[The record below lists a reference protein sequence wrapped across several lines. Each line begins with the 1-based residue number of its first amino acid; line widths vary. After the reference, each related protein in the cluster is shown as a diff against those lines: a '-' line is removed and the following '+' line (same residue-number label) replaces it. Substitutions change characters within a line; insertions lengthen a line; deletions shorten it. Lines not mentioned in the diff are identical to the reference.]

1 MEGEGLAH
9 DGIPGQVMR
18 RLGKI
23 GTFVAVCADL
33 LALVDLEIGEKAAYE
48 GVGNSVEYFPAIGG
62 LSDVGSEYVIEFLL
76 REESYKIL
84 DVAADAEIYTS
95 VHIELNVEISHIVLI
110 GAEEELKTAVLAGG
124 SERIVYL
131 GSDIILNGR
140 EVKEKLLAVVA
151 DLSLC
156 ADALGIAQVGDLH
169 SERGDFAPVGR
180 SVCFFDDV
188 CFHIDLRSVLSN
200 TFINYNTKVLICQVE
215 RA

>member
-1 MEGEGLAH
+1 MEGEGLSH

-76 REESYKIL
+76 GEESYKIL

-95 VHIELNVEISHIVLI
+95 VHIELNVEISHIVLHR
-110 GAEEELKTAVLAGG
+110 AEEKLKTAILAR
-124 SERIVYL
+124 SA
-131 GSDIILNGR
+131 N
-140 EVKEKLLAVVA
+140 
-151 DLSLC
+151 
-156 ADALGIAQVGDLH
+156 
-169 SERGDFAPVGR
+169 R
-180 SVCFFDDV
+180 SV
-188 CFHIDLRSVLSN
+188 FHGSYILFN
-200 TFINYNTKVLICQVE
+200 C
-215 RA
+215 